1 MDLFI
6 SRMATMTKATSPNRL
21 GRGDTSGFR
30 FDNCRVR
37 HEVFYD
43 SFTGRGAGR
52 VSQRRILCKEFHRT
66 HDSITSTEQVHCHHY
81 PPLTT
86 ITFNFTQ
93 NDYITDPQ
101 GFRPAASDSA
111 VSCGVLTSPATSEH
125 LAGKEYEPYDPGA
138 DPKGFWQI
146 VPFKWMVIFFWSTV
160 HRSCCYHLSYY
171 FGLDFAFST
180 GCSHKMWP
188 PRIEVVATR
197 VYSTKML
204 HRLRNPHASWDQQ
217 CFNEKGNFST
227 RQS

>member
-1 MDLFI
+1 MNKFSSYRSWSCS
-6 SRMATMTKATSPNRL
+6 SRIASWMRNPTATSAPRL
-21 GRGDTSGFR
+21 GRESDTSRFR
-30 FDNCRVR
+30 FADRRVR
-37 HEVFYD
+37 HRLLQD
-43 SFTGRGAGR
+43 SCTGRGAGR

-146 VPFKWMVIFFWSTV
+146 VPFK
-160 HRSCCYHLSYY
+160 
-171 FGLDFAFST
+171 
-180 GCSHKMWP
+180 
-188 PRIEVVATR
+188 
-197 VYSTKML
+197 
-204 HRLRNPHASWDQQ
+204 
-217 CFNEKGNFST
+217 
-227 RQS
+227 